1 MPYKYRK
8 TDNGLN
14 WMLND
19 IDTPL
24 YRYAE
29 AILIYAEAQNE
40 LGNSATAITYVNMIR
55 ARARQGTGAES
66 RAEPHDYT
74 AAELPDQG
82 AVSGLYAR
90 AQYRARVDDRAGPD
104 AAVRADDGRMLTGLR
119 APRRYPDPGARLDN
133 GTLAELYAREDV
145 RLVGHQANL
154 PAWSNGC
161 TGAPARQCSSA
172 RSRWRRSRSRW

>member
-1 MPYKYRK
+1 ARFEHRAG
-8 TDNGLN
+8 TD
-14 WMLND
+14 
-19 IDTPL
+19 
-24 YRYAE
+24 
-29 AILIYAEAQNE
+29 
-40 LGNSATAITYVNMIR
+40 R
-55 ARARQGTGAES
+55 AAVPE
-66 RAEPHDYT
+66 HVVF
-74 AAELPDQG
+74 PDQG

-133 GTLAELYAREDV
+133 GTLVELYAREDV

-161 TGAPARQCSSA
+161 TGATPRQRPGPAGGRTRAQLHRQ
-172 RSRWRRSRSRW
+172 RPDRRRTGPPRGRGRQPAHGGPHRTGRTRDGNKESQKG